1 MQQKEATRRDFGQV
15 RLEPALRE
23 LAKVVHS
30 LHSLLESYGPIW
42 YTSETDARI
51 RNALSEADSA
61 LRSSAGR
68 DPDLHVVSTD
78 KNKGVHLRI
87 SAEG

>member
-1 MQQKEATRRDFGQV
+1 MQHKKATRRVFGQA
-15 RLEPALRE
+15 RLEPALKE
-23 LAKVVHS
+23 LAEVVHN
-30 LHSLLESYGPIW
+30 LHQLVGSYGPTW

-68 DPDLHVVSTD
+68 DPHLQVVSTG
-78 KNKGVHLRI
+78 KNKSVHLRI
-87 SAEG
+87 PAEG